1 MTQKER
7 SSSGT
12 AGPSSRLPPS
22 TASMPHIDAPYS
34 HHTHPPF
41 TRALHPPF
49 THTHTHTHTIHL
61 PFHPTPPHVT
71 RHTSRVR
78 PSGCCC
84 CCCCCRCCRRSRRC
98 CRSLDIP
105 TSATGRVRRW
115 GVPFT
120 AGPQHPPPSG
130 AAAPNRGACEDPR
143 RGGGPA
149 SPLHTATPPPH
160 ATPQGRGTRAPVLR
174 SAPRGVV

>member
-1 MTQKER
+1 MTQREIVFRDCGPKLAPSPFDGPHATHRR
-7 SSSGT
+7 SVLS
-12 AGPSSRLPPS
+12 
-22 TASMPHIDAPYS
+22 PYS
-34 HHTHPPF
+34 P
-41 TRALHPPF
+41 ALYPRPSPAL
-49 THTHTHTHTIHL
+49 HTHTHTIHL

-84 CCCCCRCCRRSRRC
+84 CCCCCRCRRRC
-98 CRSLDIP
+98 CCSLDIP
-105 TSATGRVRRW
+105 TFATGRVCRR
-115 GVPFT
+115 VPFT

-174 SAPRGVV
+174 SVPRGVV